1 MGAHGEPSALQGAV
15 AGPIMAELQG
25 LTGPSRQAGSMDI
38 FTAIIASPTVDG
50 VACAVIAAR
59 AARGGSE
66 TFFLNSASLTE
77 FFRPSIQQKLPG
89 LYSLVICDLELVH
102 TTWDGQLVRPRLLDA
117 LRSFVSPALWLSAR
131 AWRPEDRAAV
141 ENILGPSRLVVSEAA
156 PCTAALVRERFAS
169 PDDRYAD
176 AMVRFAGAS
185 AAGRA
190 GGEAQPRA
198 CREGRA
204 PPRAGAR
211 GARPPVPVGQWRLVA
226 IEIPPQGH
234 AYWREVSDHARAR
247 SGAGGR

>member
-1 MGAHGEPSALQGAV
+1 
-15 AGPIMAELQG
+15 MAELQG

-141 ENILGPSRLVVSEAA
+141 ENILGPSRLVVSEAVA
-156 PCTAALVRERFAS
+156 PRGSWCQRPPPAPPPWSGSAS
-169 PDDRYAD
+169 PPPMTATRT
-176 AMVRFAGAS
+176 RWSGS
-185 AAGRA
+185 
-190 GGEAQPRA
+190 P
-198 CREGRA
+198 EG
-204 PPRAGAR
+204 
-211 GARPPVPVGQWRLVA
+211 
-226 IEIPPQGH
+226 
-234 AYWREVSDHARAR
+234 D
-247 SGAGGR
+247 